1 MSTRPQK
8 TQIIAKGEESVDFSQ
23 LKGNAT
29 LPRDRRVLLAAL
41 RSLLDHYGC
50 RPCWDIEVEQFLD
63 YRLADYPRA
72 KVPMEAVRAWARELT
87 RRKDR
92 ELVDVVQRYYHV
104 DDDTPYMVELAAQAR
119 RSARR

>member
-1 MSTRPQK
+1 MSARPQK
-8 TQIIAKGEESVDFSQ
+8 TQFIAKCEESVDFSQ

-63 YRLADYPRA
+63 YRLADCPRA

-87 RRKDR
+87 RRKDG
-92 ELVDVVQRYYHV
+92 ELVERPQRYYRAEEDALHV
-104 DDDTPYMVELAAQAR
+104 LERGAYAR